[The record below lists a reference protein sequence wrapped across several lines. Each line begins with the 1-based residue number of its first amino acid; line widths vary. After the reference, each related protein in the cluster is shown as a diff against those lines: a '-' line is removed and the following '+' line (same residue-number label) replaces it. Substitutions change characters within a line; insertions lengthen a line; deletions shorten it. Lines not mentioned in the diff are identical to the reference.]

1 MAELSEVKIVS
12 NTADANDE
20 MEEDGRSPAST
31 ASQSPM
37 RGPEVERTS
46 HGGKSLYKY
55 GSVGGKRPC
64 VPTYTEMEAA
74 NEAEGNEDSA
84 SEETGYSGC
93 DSVEEDEV
101 DIQSQMEMGV
111 QSPGASKSRRAA
123 AAVGIG
129 IGGASTQHRKQR
141 IKVSCLPERC
151 TPKGTKVHRM
161 DRTATKE
168 ERHLAKRVSQSFA
181 DHNKREELDL
191 TKIFPE
197 EELKRRKIFTNHY
210 AVRALRYILT
220 SYKDEAASH
229 MPMLL
234 DGMEV
239 LLQFTRGINTRVS
252 D

>member
-1 MAELSEVKIVS
+1 MAETSEMRIVS
-12 NTADANDE
+12 NSNSADADVDVDV
-20 MEEDGRSPAST
+20 EET
-31 ASQSPM
+31 
-37 RGPEVERTS
+37 TS

-64 VPTYTEMEAA
+64 VPTYAEMQA
-74 NEAEGNEDSA
+74 NANGECDANANANEDSA
-84 SEETGYSGC
+84 SEEDGYSGC
-93 DSVEEDEV
+93 DSVEEDDV
-101 DIQSQMEMGV
+101 VIQSQTQIDQMCV

-123 AAVGIG
+123 TA
-129 IGGASTQHRKQR
+129 TQHMKR

-151 TPKGTKVHRM
+151 TPKGSKVHRM